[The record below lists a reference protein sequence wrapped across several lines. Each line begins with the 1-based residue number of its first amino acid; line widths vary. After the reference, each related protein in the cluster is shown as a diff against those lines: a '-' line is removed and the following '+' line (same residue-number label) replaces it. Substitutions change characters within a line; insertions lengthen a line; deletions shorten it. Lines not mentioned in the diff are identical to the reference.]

1 MIPKLDEYRKR
12 VKITSDNNI
21 KPGLAAIEH
30 AMELLGSPQDNVRTI
45 HVAGTNGKGST
56 IRFMESILLE
66 AGLSTGVFTSPA
78 MIDIHDQIRLDGEN
92 CSEEELTKSFQTMKA
107 AGLDGLL
114 TDFELLTAAAFV
126 TFDRVQPDVV
136 LIECGMGGR
145 FDSTNV
151 ITPVVSVIP
160 SIAID
165 HVGFL
170 GDTIEE
176 IAWHKAGIVKKGI
189 PAVCGQLSEE
199 AARVIKEIAKETES
213 PLYLYGQDFW
223 MNEESPEQFHGSEI
237 IELPSRKMK
246 GPHQANNAAVA
257 IEALLHSGVSLPC
270 EAIQSGIAKAQL
282 AYRFEEV
289 APNLF
294 FDGAHNPAA
303 AKMLTSTIQQQ
314 FPGETVDFVIG
325 MMGNKDVKA
334 TLDEL
339 IPVAHSFTFL
349 DFNVPGAASAE
360 VLYNQCSF
368 GNKKVKNNNMLFKC
382 NSKDLNKKKIVSG
395 SLYLLNSLRSHII

>member
-1 MIPKLDEYRKR
+1 MIPKLDDYKKR
-12 VKITSDNNI
+12 VGITSEHDI
-21 KPGLAAIEH
+21 KPGLAAIER
-30 AMELLGSPQDNVRTI
+30 AMELLRSPQETVRAI

-66 AGLSTGVFTSPA
+66 AGMSTGVFTSPA
-78 MIDIHDQIRLDGEN
+78 MIDIHDQIRLNGEN
-92 CSEEELTKSFQTMKA
+92 CSEEQLSNSFQTMKE

-160 SIAID
+160 SVAID

-189 PAVCGQLSEE
+189 PAVCGQLSKKAE
-199 AARVIKEIAKETES
+199 RVIKETANETES

-223 MNEESPEQFHGSEI
+223 MDEENPEQFHGSKNI
-237 IELPSRKMK
+237 DIPSRKMK

-257 IEALLHSGVSLPC
+257 IEALLHSGVSLSHR
-270 EAIQSGIAKAQL
+270 AIQSGIAKAQL

-325 MMGNKDVKA
+325 MMGNKDAKA

-349 DFNVPGAASAE
+349 DFDVPGAATAE
-360 VLYNQCSF
+360 DLYNQCSF
-368 GNKKVKNNNMLFKC
+368 GNKRILTDGYLSAI

-395 SLYLLNSLRSHII
+395 SLYLLNSLRSHIL